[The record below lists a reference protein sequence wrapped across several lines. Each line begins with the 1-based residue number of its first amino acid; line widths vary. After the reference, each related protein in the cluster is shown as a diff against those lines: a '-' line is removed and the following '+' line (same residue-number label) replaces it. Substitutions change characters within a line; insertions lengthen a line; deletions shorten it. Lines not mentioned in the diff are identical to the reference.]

1 MSELPPPQDSR
12 AEDSQLQ
19 NSRREVS
26 TGILSRRK
34 LITTGIAAAAGL
46 SGLGVAARLAQ
57 KYGLVPPD
65 HGGIWG
71 LGETLDYASQR
82 LLTRHS
88 LAREFTR
95 DQISKPPFPNEIAPL
110 SDEFKRLQAGRF
122 ADWRLSVNGMVARPA
137 SFSVDQ
143 LKSYPVH
150 SQITMLQCEEGWS
163 YIAEWIGVPLSQI
176 LQAVEVHPQ
185 AKYVV
190 YFSIEPDWWDSID
203 MADALHPQ
211 TFLVYGMNG
220 DELPVGN
227 GGPLRLRV
235 PRQVGYKSV
244 KFITHLTVTDNLKT
258 FGKGL
263 GSASPEGGYAW
274 YAGI

>member
-1 MSELPPPQDSR
+1 MSEPTSR
-12 AEDSQLQ
+12 K
-19 NSRREVS
+19 VS
-26 TGILSRRK
+26 PRILSRRK
-34 LITTGIAAAAGL
+34 LITTGLAAAAGVA
-46 SGLGVAARLAQ
+46 GVGVAARLAQ

-71 LGETLDYASQR
+71 LGETLTYASQR
-82 LLTRHS
+82 LLTWHS
-88 LAREFTR
+88 LAREFPR
-95 DQISKPPFPNEIAPL
+95 SQISKPPFANEMDPPT
-110 SDEFKRLQAGRF
+110 DEFKRLQAGGF

-137 SFSVDQ
+137 SFSIDQ
-143 LKSYPVH
+143 LKSYPPH

-163 YIAEWIGVPLSQI
+163 YIAEWMGVPLSQI

-185 AKYVV
+185 ARYVV
-190 YFSIEPDWWDSID
+190 YSSIQPDWWESID

-211 TFLVYGMNG
+211 TFLAYGMNG
-220 DELPVGN
+220 GELPVGH
-227 GGPLRLRV
+227 GGPLRLRL

-244 KFITHLTVTDNLKT
+244 KFITRMTVTDNLKK

-263 GSASPEGGYAW
+263 GGANADAGYAW